1 MSCRKSRFESQ
12 KAKVDGRKRTVGGH
26 QFANVGP
33 TSRTNTDEFR
43 EGNIYVGQS
52 LKLSDRRS

>member
-12 KAKVDGRKRTVGGH
+12 KAKVDSRKRTVGGH
-26 QFANVGP
+26 QFSNVGP
-33 TSRTNTDEFR
+33 RTNTDEFR

-52 LKLSDRRS
+52 LKLSDRRP

>member
-1 MSCRKSRFESQ
+1 MSCRKSLFESQ

-26 QFANVGP
+26 QFSNVGP
-33 TSRTNTDEFR
+33 RIDTDEFR